1 MSATMARPAAKDAVA
16 REPRVQLLPPSV
28 RERERSRASMRL
40 GVMIV
45 VLGLVAAAGLVAFGY
60 LRQLSSQDALAAAN
74 NRTTELFA
82 ERAQYAEATQVA
94 STIDKILE
102 TRIAMTSYEIDLA
115 ELLGM
120 LRSRLAPGMA
130 IQQMEFAVQEPW
142 GVPLTGE
149 DVLAPPRVA
158 VIDLTISSAS
168 IGEATTYRDAL
179 ASIPGYASAV
189 LRTTTVGTDGGVT
202 TQLTL
207 ALATEALSGRFLDDA
222 DGAADDAAGESS
234 DDENVEG

>member
-1 MSATMARPAAKDAVA
+1 MSATMTRPTAKNAVA

-45 VLGLVAAAGLVAFGY
+45 VLGFVVSAGLIGFGY
-60 LRQLSSQDALAAAN
+60 LRQMSTVDTLAQAN
-74 NRTTELFA
+74 NRTAELFA

-94 STIDKILE
+94 TTIDQVLE
-102 TRIAMTSYEIDLA
+102 TQIAMTSYEIDIA

-120 LRSRLAPGMA
+120 LRARLAPGMA
-130 IQQMEFAVQEPW
+130 IQQMTFSVQAPW

-149 DVLAPPRVA
+149 DVLAPPRLA
-158 VIDLTISSAS
+158 VVDLTVTSAS
-168 IGEATTYRDAL
+168 IAEGTAFRNAL
-179 ASIPGYASAV
+179 ATIPGYANAL

-207 ALATEALSGRFLDDA
+207 ALANDALSGRFLETDDV
-222 DGAADDAAGESS
+222 ADDTASEST